1 MSREI
6 QILKELIETTAHTV
20 TVDSITDNG
29 GNSYTIETCNTF
41 YLNVGKTFTID
52 SVDYTITDFVMNES
66 ITFTGASIPD
76 VETFDIEPPKFVYGT
91 PKFVNIELSKMGKSA
106 RKYPFIWCVEI
117 TNTERNDSPSARIK
131 STPSFNLLFLD
142 EIDKSRWTIQDHYD
156 NAIDTQ
162 GNEVAYII
170 RVLKHRK
177 DLFETEDLT
186 HETLDHANFG
196 DYIVNRG
203 YDRKILSDDVSGVQ
217 CFLRLPY
224 IVDVCNSCEAPIVSR
239 GAIVFTLNG
248 VQVYAESGNINKEF
262 HILA

>member
-29 GNSYTIETCNTF
+29 GGSYTIETCNTF

-52 SVDYTITDFVMNES
+52 AVEYTIIDFELNES

-76 VETFDIEPPKFVYGT
+76 VETFDIDPPKFVYGT

-106 RKYPFIWCVEI
+106 RKYPFIWAIEI
-117 TNTERNDSPSARIK
+117 TNTEHNDSPSARIK
-131 STPSFNLLFLD
+131 ATPNFNLLFLD
-142 EIDKSRWTIQDHYD
+142 EVDKSRWTIQDHYD
-156 NAIDTQ
+156 NAIDAQ
-162 GNEVAYII
+162 ANEVDYII
-170 RVLKHRK
+170 RVLKRRK

-186 HETLDHANFG
+186 HETTNHANFG
-196 DYIVNRG
+196 EYIVNRG

-239 GAIVFTLNG
+239 GSINFYLNG
-248 VQVYAESGNINKEF
+248 VLIYGETGNLDKDF
-262 HILA
+262 YILA